1 MNTQNIL
8 NFYGY
13 KLDVRLDSSEFYDYE
28 LDNNL
33 DNFNKEI
40 LNLTTPINYEKLVID
55 SFCLID
61 ELNSIKPW
69 VITIDEQYTEGN
81 CDFLVRKRTEDG
93 WTLSMTFNKTDLEF
107 SDGKTFYYW
116 GIQDESE
123 ESIFADNNLSFSFTN
138 DGEIMWESYRYSGYC
153 QTESGYTEMYYVSS
167 GKTPTLCLNGVSN
180 DFNITI
186 TFKRNFY
193 LENCEID
200 NDGGVND
207 LILSN
212 ELDVDLNDWF
222 TGTTFNTVKVE
233 ELNKKWN
240 NERDYRLGTLRIF
253 LNGYQIYKIDDWE
266 EVIPSK
272 RGGDNEIVQIFGGGT
287 NGFLNIHSGDTTFNI
302 LDVKYF
308 EEPLHPLNVKHYY
321 LTEIKPNYNINECEV
336 LCVEDIYAFV
346 TNGVLTENGDN
357 IITEDNNMII
367 F

>member
-13 KLDVRLDSSEFYDYE
+13 KLDVKLDSSEFYDYE

-55 SFCLID
+55 SSCLID
-61 ELNSIKPW
+61 DLNDIKPW

-81 CDFLVRKRTEDG
+81 CDFLVRNRTEDG

-116 GIQDESE
+116 GIQNETD

-138 DGEIMWESYRYSGYC
+138 DGEIIWESYRYSGYC
-153 QTESGYTEMYYVSS
+153 QVESGYTETYYLST
-167 GKTPTLCLNGVSN
+167 GKTPSLCSNGVLT

-186 TFKRNFY
+186 VFNRNFN
-193 LENCEID
+193 LENCDIQ
-200 NDGGVND
+200 NNGGIND
-207 LILSN
+207 LIVSS
-212 ELDVDLNDWF
+212 ELDTELNEWF
-222 TGTTFNTVKVE
+222 TGDTFNTIQVE

-240 NERDYRLGTLRIF
+240 SEREYRLGTLRIF

-266 EVIPSK
+266 EIIPSK
-272 RGGDNEIVQIFGGGT
+272 RGSENDIVQIFGGGT
-287 NGFLNIHSGDTTFNI
+287 TGFLNIHTGDTLFNI
-302 LDVKYF
+302 LDVKYY
-308 EEPLHPLNVKHYY
+308 EESFNPLNVKHYY
-321 LTEIKPNYNINECEV
+321 LTEIKPNYNITECNDDCADNV
-336 LCVEDIYAFV
+336 YSFV
-346 TNGVLTENGDN
+346 NDGILMENGDN
-357 IITEDNNMII
+357 LITEDNNMII
-367 F
+367 Y